1 MEEPN
6 TVKSLKDYVDN
17 SFKKIKEKATKYEMD
32 KTYRSED
39 KTIKK
44 YNPRDALKQGA
55 KAIGKKVER
64 EYSKIYAEC
73 NSLKEENERLKGK
86 IADEERTGKNSFYIE
101 VDDMAFD
108 KLSGLA
114 KVINEEYLKKHF
126 KFSLGEN
133 ASYKNLT
140 KISTNNKRN
149 TVKNMGNT
157 KKSFINTYCV
167 SIMEDCFKKG
177 YPIKLVSQK
186 LGKSEQTL
194 RKWLAYSPTLAKCK
208 DIWAGTLLEKAV
220 NIEVSETLTNDK
232 KRERL
237 LKKAYKEYEEVDNEN
252 KMEEISDKMFEKM
265 SLNAGGNFDANMKQI
280 EGAEVEVEEEDGE

>member
-86 IADEERTGKNSFYIE
+86 IADEERTGKNSILYR
-101 VDDMAFD
+101 
-108 KLSGLA
+108 S
-114 KVINEEYLKKHF
+114 
-126 KFSLGEN
+126 
-133 ASYKNLT
+133 
-140 KISTNNKRN
+140 
-149 TVKNMGNT
+149 
-157 KKSFINTYCV
+157 
-167 SIMEDCFKKG
+167 
-177 YPIKLVSQK
+177 
-186 LGKSEQTL
+186 
-194 RKWLAYSPTLAKCK
+194 
-208 DIWAGTLLEKAV
+208 
-220 NIEVSETLTNDK
+220 
-232 KRERL
+232 
-237 LKKAYKEYEEVDNEN
+237 
-252 KMEEISDKMFEKM
+252 
-265 SLNAGGNFDANMKQI
+265 
-280 EGAEVEVEEEDGE
+280 